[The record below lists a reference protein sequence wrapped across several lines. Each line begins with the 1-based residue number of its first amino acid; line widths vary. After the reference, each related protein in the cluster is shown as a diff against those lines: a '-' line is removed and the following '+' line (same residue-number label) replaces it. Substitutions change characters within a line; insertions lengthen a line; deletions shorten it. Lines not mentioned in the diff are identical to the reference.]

1 MSQEITI
8 SQILEYLPHRYPFV
22 LLDRVTDIV
31 PGERIVGLKNV
42 TINEPFF
49 MGHFPGAPVMPGV
62 LIIEALAQ
70 LGAVM
75 IMREIENR
83 TEKLVYFTGIDE
95 CRFRRPVVPGDQ
107 LVLEVDILKL
117 RPRVARIRGV
127 AKVEEDVAAEAILL
141 SALVDR
147 EQSG

>member
-1 MSQEITI
+1 VSQEIPI

-31 PGERIVGLKNV
+31 PAERIVGLKNV

-49 MGHFPGAPVMPGV
+49 VGHFPGAPVMPGV

-75 IMREIENR
+75 ILREIDDR

-107 LVLEVDILKL
+107 LTLEVDILKL

-127 AKVEEDVAAEAILL
+127 AKVDGEVAAEAILL

-147 EQSG
+147 EQAE